1 MVMTSLDVLSV
12 GRISVDLYA
21 MEPNVGFDGQQNFQ
35 KSVGGS
41 PTNVAVAAAQLGL
54 RVGLATKVGDDAFG
68 EYIRGRL
75 NNWGV
80 STDYVGTG
88 DGKQTPLA
96 LAALT
101 PPESPTVIFYR
112 GPAAPDTT
120 LTVDDVPADVVR
132 GTRVLWISQGSLA
145 QGSTAETCL
154 EWMAM
159 RTRND
164 HTILDLDYR
173 PSLWGSIDAAREMA
187 VRAISL
193 STVVVGNRDECEV
206 ALGTR
211 DPDAAADALL
221 QSGVRLAIIKL
232 GADGA
237 LLATAT
243 ERVRIPAIPVD
254 VVCGLGA
261 GDAFGGSLCWGLL
274 NEWSLDRIGL
284 YANAAG
290 ALVSTRLTCAD
301 AMPRMDEL
309 VTLVGEAA

>member
-1 MVMTSLDVLSV
+1 MVMTPLDVLSV

-75 NNWGV
+75 DNWGV

-159 RTRND
+159 RTRDD

-173 PSLWGSIDAAREMA
+173 PSLWGGIDAARDMA

-211 DPDAAADALL
+211 DPDAATDALL

-237 LLATAT
+237 LLATTT

-261 GDAFGGSLCWGLL
+261 GDAFGGSLCLGLL

>member
-1 MVMTSLDVLSV
+1 MVMTPLDVLSV

-21 MEPNVGFDGQQNFQ
+21 MEPNVGFDGQQNFK

-75 NNWGV
+75 DNWGV

-173 PSLWGSIDAAREMA
+173 PSLWGSIDAAHDMA

-211 DPDAAADALL
+211 DPDVAADALL

-261 GDAFGGSLCWGLL
+261 GDAFGGSLCLGLL

>member
-1 MVMTSLDVLSV
+1 MVMNPLDVLSV

-21 MEPNVGFDGQQNFQ
+21 MEPHVGFDGQQNFQ

-68 EYIRGRL
+68 DFIRGRL
-75 NNWGV
+75 EKWGV

-88 DGKQTPLA
+88 NGKQTPLA

-120 LTVDDVPADVVR
+120 LTADDVPAEVVR

-159 RTRND
+159 RNRDD

-173 PSLWGSIDAAREMA
+173 PSLWGSLDAARDMA

-211 DPDAAADALL
+211 DPDTAADALL

-237 LLATAT
+237 LLATST
-243 ERVRIPAIPVD
+243 ERVRIPAIPVA

-261 GDAFGGSLCWGLL
+261 GDAFGGSLCLGLL
-274 NEWSLDRIGL
+274 NEWSLDRMGL

-301 AMPRMDEL
+301 AMPRIDEL
-309 VTLVGEAA
+309 TTLLGEAA